1 MTSRG
6 AAPPSLRLVA
16 VLMSA
21 GVLACGPGNGAPQA
35 TDYSLAA
42 HWLALPI
49 APVPAY
55 PVDVFY
61 LYPTAW
67 TSTDSNP
74 QICAIDEPSM
84 LVQAP
89 QAYARQ
95 ATAFATVG
103 NLYAP
108 FYRQDNLSSVD
119 RWNVI
124 AGIPTLDATAAFDY
138 YIQNFNDGR
147 PFILVG
153 HSQGATVL
161 TNLLS
166 GYLRQNPAVLARMV
180 AAYVIGS
187 PITTQFLA
195 SNLHLKFVTGA
206 DDVGVIVS
214 WNTEGPGVVPGTNPV
229 LFGMVGLVINPITWT
244 RTTEH
249 VPASQGLGSFM
260 PSVVGGNVAWGP
272 VGPQVC
278 DAQTDTVHGVLLCT
292 TAPQALM
299 DLVDKGSG
307 FPKGV
312 YHTFDI
318 PFFYANLGQNA
329 ATRVQRYLS
338 LHPPSSPTGQAA
350 AR

>member
-1 MTSRG
+1 MSRSR
-6 AAPPSLRLVA
+6 AAPVSLLVVA
-16 VLMSA
+16 ILA
-21 GVLACGPGNGAPQA
+21 GPGLLACAPGTSAPQA
-35 TDYSLAA
+35 TDYSLAE

-89 QAYARQ
+89 QVYARQ

-103 NLYAP
+103 NIYAP

-124 AGIPTLDATAAFDY
+124 AGIPTLDATAAFDH

-153 HSQGATVL
+153 HSQGSTVL
-161 TNLLS
+161 TNILS
-166 GYLRQNPAVLARMV
+166 GYMAQNPAVLGRMIV
-180 AAYVIGS
+180 AYVIGS

-195 SNLHLKFVTGA
+195 ANPHLKFATGA
-206 DDVGVIVS
+206 ADVGVIVS
-214 WNTEGPGVVPGTNPV
+214 WNTEGPGVPPGTNPV
-229 LFGMVGLVINPITWT
+229 LYGMVGLVINPISWT
-244 RTTEH
+244 RSTDW
-249 VPASQGLGSFM
+249 VPGSQGLGSFM
-260 PSVVGGNVAWGP
+260 PSQVGTSVVWGP
-272 VGPQVC
+272 VGQQVC
-278 DAQTDTVHGVLLCT
+278 DAQIDAVNGVLICT
-292 TAPQALM
+292 TAPLELM
-299 DLVDKGSG
+299 DLVGNFSSG
-307 FPKGV
+307 I
-312 YHTFDI
+312 YHPFDI
-318 PFFYANLGQNA
+318 PFYYANLGENA
-329 ATRVQRYLS
+329 AVRAQSFLSQRS
-338 LHPPSSPTGQAA
+338 HP
-350 AR
+350 

>member
-1 MTSRG
+1 MTARR
-6 AAPPSLRLVA
+6 ATPASLVLVA
-16 VLMSA
+16 LLVIP
-21 GVLACGPGNGAPQA
+21 GVLACGPGSSSPQA

-49 APVPAY
+49 APAPTY

-74 QICAIDEPSM
+74 QICAIDEPTM

-95 ATAFATVG
+95 ATAFETVG
-103 NLYAP
+103 NVYAP

-124 AGIPTLDATAAFDY
+124 AGIPTLDATAAFDF
-138 YIQNFNDGR
+138 YIQNFNEGR

-161 TNLLS
+161 TNILS

-187 PITTQFLA
+187 PITAQFLA
-195 SNLHLKFVTGA
+195 QNPQLKFATGA

-214 WNTEGPGVVPGTNPV
+214 WNTEGPGVVPGTSPV
-229 LFGMVGLVINPITWT
+229 LYGMVGLVINPISWT
-244 RTTEH
+244 RTAEQ

-260 PSVVGGNVAWGP
+260 PSLVGKSVVWGP
-272 VGPQVC
+272 VGQQVC
-278 DAQTDTVHGVLLCT
+278 DARIDAVNGVLICT
-292 TAPQALM
+292 TAPQDLM
-299 DLVDKGSG
+299 DLVDKASG

-329 ATRVQRYLS
+329 AVRVQRYLGHE
-338 LHPPSSPTGQAA
+338 LA

>member
-1 MTSRG
+1 MTLRG
-6 AAPPSLRLVA
+6 AALPSLHLVA

-21 GVLACGPGNGAPQA
+21 GALACGPGNVAPQA
-35 TDYSLAA
+35 TDCSLAA

-67 TSTDSNP
+67 TSTHSNP
-74 QICAIDEPSM
+74 QICPIDEPSM

-89 QAYARQ
+89 QACARQ

-124 AGIPTLDATAAFDY
+124 AGIPTLDATAAFDD

-161 TNLLS
+161 TNLLP

-195 SNLHLKFVTGA
+195 SNLHLKSAPGA

-229 LFGMVGLVINPITWT
+229 LFGMVGLVINPFNWT

-260 PSVVGGNVAWGP
+260 PSVVGGNVA
-272 VGPQVC
+272 
-278 DAQTDTVHGVLLCT
+278 
-292 TAPQALM
+292 
-299 DLVDKGSG
+299 
-307 FPKGV
+307 
-312 YHTFDI
+312 
-318 PFFYANLGQNA
+318 
-329 ATRVQRYLS
+329 
-338 LHPPSSPTGQAA
+338 
-350 AR
+350 